1 MSCLDAAREIP
12 AEMATLL
19 ACCRAKCLERDLVA
33 FESSNPASSSLEM
46 SLGPGTF
53 TVSPVG
59 ESAANVAELGFA
71 AEVAELWF
79 DAAGAVFDAA

>member
-1 MSCLDAAREIP
+1 
-12 AEMATLL
+12 MATLL
-19 ACCRAKCLERDLVA
+19 ACCRARFLERDLVA

-53 TVSPVG
+53 TMCPVG
-59 ESAANVAELGFA
+59 GSAADVAELGFA

-79 DAAGAVFDAA
+79 GAAEALFDAAGAADPTGGGLSF